1 MAASQLTDKIICN
14 IEKTEIVTEETTPV
28 TYEFDTA
35 EEANYSP
42 DISEGSE
49 NIKRIKNRIVA
60 VNSTDDIQYG
70 STVNLKDACFQP
82 EVLAVIDG
90 GTVTKESE
98 KITGYTAP
106 VAGSPV
112 VRKSFTLNIYTSE
125 KGTDGEILN
134 YYKFS
139 FPNCKGKPA
148 KFSFKDGEYMT
159 PEYTIVS
166 RPPKGVAP
174 YSLSIL
180 ETLPGV

>member
-1 MAASQLTDKIICN
+1 MAAKQLEDKIICN
-14 IEKTEIVTEETTPV
+14 IEKVEIVTEDETPV
-28 TYEFDTA
+28 TYTFDTA

-42 DISEGSE
+42 DISEGAE

-60 VNSTDDIQYG
+60 VNKTEDLQYG
-70 STVNLKDACFQP
+70 STINLKDACFQP

-90 GTVTKESE
+90 GTVTKQTE

-106 VAGSPV
+106 LSGAPV
-112 VRKSFTLNIYTSE
+112 VRKAFTLNIYTSE
-125 KGTDGEILN
+125 KGTDGSNAN

-139 FPNCKGKPA
+139 FPSCKGQPA

-166 RPPKGVAP
+166 RPAKGVAP
-174 YSLSIL
+174 YTLTIM
-180 ETLPGV
+180 ETLPTV